1 MAPPLDPDK
10 IKSLMKNPY
19 ALDMIENDL
28 ELLKLKR
35 QRKEEEE

>member
-10 IKSLMKNPY
+10 IKALMKNPY

>member
-10 IKSLMKNPY
+10 IKALMKNPY

-28 ELLKLKR
+28 ELLKLKS